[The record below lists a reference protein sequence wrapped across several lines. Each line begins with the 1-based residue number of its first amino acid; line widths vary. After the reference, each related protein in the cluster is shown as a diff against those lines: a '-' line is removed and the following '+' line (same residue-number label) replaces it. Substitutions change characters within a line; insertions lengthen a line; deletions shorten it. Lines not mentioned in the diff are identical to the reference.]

1 MRETQSTA
9 VAVTALSSQLLQ
21 LQLLVAPGLTMF
33 MKLPSASFC
42 WDWSPSKSGRWA
54 NELPRQ
60 TTASND
66 AGLMPMSDRSSESV
80 SQFASST
87 TETCYVWHLILC
99 VNRWCVRSNKTP
111 DPMSSVCTRQVLPQK
126 LCASC
131 YCGVHIFECLR
142 RPTGWWSLWDLHVDF
157 TAIYAPKQF
166 SFLER
171 WINFTSK
178 LSNVATASN

>member
-87 TETCYVWHLILC
+87 TETCYVHEWHHLILC
-99 VNRWCVRSNKTP
+99 LMRWCVRSNKTP
-111 DPMSSVCTRQVLPQK
+111 DYVVSVHSSSVVTK
-126 LCASC
+126 LCLQVVIAVSNFSNAC
-131 YCGVHIFECLR
+131 VINRLMIFMRSTCRFYCNLR
-142 RPTGWWSLWDLHVDF
+142 PQTVFISRTM
-157 TAIYAPKQF
+157 
-166 SFLER
+166 
-171 WINFTSK
+171 N
-178 LSNVATASN
+178 